1 MDAAAPPTP
10 TTIRQANAAD
20 KPEILS
26 LLREMAPRLD
36 PVTRWT
42 WLYEGNPEGQ
52 ALTWVAAD
60 EQAGVLAGVT
70 SYFPLRVWIEGE
82 VVRGAL
88 GGDGYVRPSYRR
100 RGIAGALHAAL
111 RAEMPRHRIEV
122 MFGAP
127 AGANVNPL
135 QSGGSRVVSD
145 MVRYLRP
152 LRLRALSPRAAIA
165 DPLARLLLRPRGGSA
180 RLDPIREGDPR
191 VDEVWGRTRGELHI
205 ATVRDATY
213 YAWRFLRAPAGVQH
227 AYVVIDRGVP
237 IGLCALQD
245 MGDRLHI
252 VDVCAPRAAWGAVLG
267 AIARHAG
274 QSATTDALELPL
286 LREDGQ
292 ARRLWRYGFLPREGR
307 PYLIVTPEG
316 SRRLDVLGDPRRWT
330 YMGGDSDVDRFD

>member
-1 MDAAAPPTP
+1 MNATVSQRP
-10 TTIRQANAAD
+10 TTIRPASEAD
-20 KPEILS
+20 KPEILT

-36 PVTRWT
+36 PVTRWA
-42 WLYEGNPEGQ
+42 WLYEGNPEGR

-60 EQAGVLAGVT
+60 EPAGVIAGVT

-100 RGIAGALHAAL
+100 RGIAGALHTAL
-111 RAEMPRHRIEV
+111 RAEMPRHQIEV

-135 QSGGSRVVSD
+135 QAGGSRVVSD

-152 LRLRALSPRAAIA
+152 LRWRALSPKAAMA
-165 DPLARLLLRPRGGSA
+165 DPLARILLRPRGGSA
-180 RLDPIREGDPR
+180 RLDPIREGDAR
-191 VDEVWGRTRGELHI
+191 VDEVWARTRGELGI
-205 ATVRDATY
+205 ATVRDSTY
-213 YAWRFLRAPAGVQH
+213 YVWRFLRAPAQVQR
-227 AYVVIDRGVP
+227 AYVVVDGPGDAPVGV
-237 IGLCALQD
+237 CALQEMD
-245 MGDRLHI
+245 DRLHI
-252 VDVCAPRAAWGAVLG
+252 VDLCAPRSAWGVVLN

-274 QSATTDALELPL
+274 DRDALELPL
-286 LREDGQ
+286 LREDGR
-292 ARRLWRYGFLPREGR
+292 ARHLWRYGFVPREGR

-316 SRRLDVLGDPRRWT
+316 SRRLDVLGDARRWT